1 MCRIREFEE
10 VIGPV
15 GPSFNISNCQVVSVL
30 ALYSNDLSSMSA
42 EVYNFPVN
50 SSFKRTKINRKR
62 PELA

>member
-1 MCRIREFEE
+1 M
-10 VIGPV
+10 IGPV